1 MNPDIDEVTW
11 VTHQRLDV
19 PDPDGAMTDR
29 ARMALMDRISAET
42 GRPRRRLPWLAGA
55 TAVAAGGAVAVT
67 LFAGGPGV
75 GSSTRNGAPA
85 SPGGGATGN
94 GAAVSPGAGPVLAG
108 KPSFV
113 LLHLAHSVAQTPVLP
128 GNATLVE
135 RLTRIISPGQAP
147 SSMTGYDLYEDNGD
161 YYFGKT
167 LTALRSTVSDPSAS
181 DSLSASLGQVVAAAA
196 ASANSTPSQAAEK
209 LLAADPHPT
218 PHVGQG
224 TPPLT
229 QAEADRDLEGIEWQ
243 AIGSALEGGAGQ
255 PQVRAGAL
263 LAAAA
268 MPNTTVTSTTDAG
281 QPVVNITWT
290 QGPENDEVESLVVNS
305 QTGILLHQYTNGGS
319 GGAVSNTTY
328 QVSRVTAPALDAAH

>member
-11 VTHQRLDV
+11 VTHHRLDV

-29 ARMALMDRISAET
+29 ARMALMDHISAET
-42 GRPRRRLPWLAGA
+42 ERPRRRLPWLAGA
-55 TAVAAGGAVAVT
+55 TAVAAVAAVAVA
-67 LFAGGPGV
+67 LFAGGSGA
-75 GSSTRNGAPA
+75 GSSTRNGASV
-85 SPGGGATGN
+85 SPGAGATRN
-94 GAAVSPGAGPVLAG
+94 PAAVSPGAGAALAG

-113 LLHLAHSVAQTPVLP
+113 LLHLAHSVAQTPALP

-135 RLTRIISPGQAP
+135 QSSNIVNSGQAP
-147 SSMTGYDLYEDNGD
+147 SSLTGYDLYEDNGD
-161 YYFGKT
+161 YYFGQT

-181 DSLSASLGQVVAAAA
+181 DSLSAPLGQVVAAAA

-218 PHVGQG
+218 PQVGQG

-243 AIGSALEGGAGQ
+243 AISSALEGGAGQ

-268 MPNTTVTSTTDAG
+268 LPNTKVTNTTDAG
-281 QPVVNITWT
+281 QPVVKVTDI
-290 QGPENDEVESLVVNS
+290 QGPDGDEESLTVNG
-305 QTGILLHQYTNGGS
+305 QTGILLNQYSNGGS
-319 GGAVSNTTY
+319 GGSVSNTTY
-328 QVSRVTAPALDAAH
+328 QVSRVTAPGLDPAH

>member
-11 VTHQRLDV
+11 VTHHRLDV

-29 ARMALMDRISAET
+29 ARMALMDHISAET
-42 GRPRRRLPWLAGA
+42 ERPRRRLPWLAGA
-55 TAVAAGGAVAVT
+55 TAVAAGGAVAVA
-67 LFAGGPGV
+67 LFAGGSGA
-75 GSSTRNGAPA
+75 GSSTRNG
-85 SPGGGATGN
+85 SP
-94 GAAVSPGAGPVLAG
+94 VSPGAGAALAG

-113 LLHLAHSVAQTPVLP
+113 LLHLAHRVAQTPALP

-135 RLTRIISPGQAP
+135 RSSNIVNSGQEP
-147 SSMTGYDLYEDNGD
+147 SSLTGYDLYEDNGD
-161 YYFGKT
+161 YYFGQT

-181 DSLSASLGQVVAAAA
+181 DSLSAPLGQVVAAAA

-218 PHVGQG
+218 PQVGQG

-229 QAEADRDLEGIEWQ
+229 QAAADRDLEGIEWQ
-243 AIGSALEGGAGQ
+243 AISSALEGGAGQ

-268 MPNTTVTSTTDAG
+268 LPNTTVTNTTDAG
-281 QPVVNITWT
+281 QPVVKVTDI
-290 QGPENDEVESLVVNS
+290 QGPDGDEESLTVNS
-305 QTGILLHQYTNGGS
+305 QTGILLHQYSNGGS
-319 GGAVSNTTY
+319 GGSVSNTTY
-328 QVSRVTAPALDAAH
+328 QVSRVTAPGLDAAH

>member
-1 MNPDIDEVTW
+1 MIPDVDEVTW
-11 VTHQRLDV
+11 VTHHRLDV

-29 ARMALMDRISAET
+29 ARMALMDHISAEPE
-42 GRPRRRLPWLAGA
+42 RPRRRLPWLAGA
-55 TAVAAGGAVAVT
+55 TALAAGGGVAVA
-67 LFAGGPGV
+67 LFAGGSGA
-75 GSSTRNGAPA
+75 GSGTR
-85 SPGGGATGN
+85 N
-94 GAAVSPGAGPVLAG
+94 GAAVSPGAGAPLAG

-113 LLHLAHSVAQTPVLP
+113 LLHLAHSVAQTPALP

-135 RLTRIISPGQAP
+135 SSTNIVAPGQSP
-147 SSMTGYDLYEDNGD
+147 SSLTGYDLYEDNGD

-196 ASANSTPSQAAEK
+196 ASAISTPSQAAEK
-209 LLAADPHPT
+209 LLAADSHPT
-218 PHVGQG
+218 PQVGQG

-268 MPNTTVTSTTDAG
+268 LPNTTVTNTTDAG
-281 QPVVNITWT
+281 QPVVKVTEI
-290 QGPENDEVESLVVNS
+290 QGPDGDEESLTVNS
-305 QTGILLHQYTNGGS
+305 QTGILLNQYSNAGS
-319 GGAVSNTTY
+319 GGDVSNTTY
-328 QVSRVTAPALDAAH
+328 QVSRVTAPGLDAAH

>member
-1 MNPDIDEVTW
+1 MNPDIDEVAW
-11 VTHQRLDV
+11 VSHHRLDV

-29 ARMALMDRISAET
+29 ARMALMDHISAET
-42 GRPRRRLPWLAGA
+42 ERPRRRLPWLAGA
-55 TAVAAGGAVAVT
+55 TAVAAGGAVAVA
-67 LFAGGPGV
+67 LFAGGSGA
-75 GSSTRNGAPA
+75 GSSTRD
-85 SPGGGATGN
+85 
-94 GAAVSPGAGPVLAG
+94 GAAVSPGAGAALAG

-113 LLHLAHSVAQTPVLP
+113 LLHLAHRVAQTPVLP

-135 RLTRIISPGQAP
+135 RSTNIVAPGQAP

-167 LTALRSTVSDPSAS
+167 LTALRSTVSDPSGS
-181 DSLSASLGQVVAAAA
+181 DSQDATLGQVVAAAA

-209 LLAADPHPT
+209 LLAANPHPT
-218 PHVGQG
+218 PQVGQG

-229 QAEADRDLEGIEWQ
+229 QAEADRDLEGIEWA
-243 AIGSALEGGAGQ
+243 AISSALEGGAGQ
-255 PQVRAGAL
+255 PQVRAGAV

-281 QPVVNITWT
+281 QPVVNITFT

-305 QTGILLHQYTNGGS
+305 QTGILIHQYTNGGS
-319 GGAVSNTTY
+319 GGSVSNTTY
-328 QVSRVTAPALDAAH
+328 QVSRVTAPGLDAAH

>member
-1 MNPDIDEVTW
+1 VIPDTDEVTW
-11 VTHQRLDV
+11 VTNHRMDV
-19 PDPDGAMTDR
+19 PDPDAAMTDR
-29 ARMALMDRISAET
+29 ARIALVDHMSAET
-42 GRPRRRLPWLAGA
+42 QRPRRRLAWLACA
-55 TAVAAGGAVAVT
+55 TAAGGAVAAV
-67 LFAGGPGV
+67 LFAGGFGAGSSTPNGASVTPGV
-75 GSSTRNGAPA
+75 GIAM
-85 SPGGGATGN
+85 
-94 GAAVSPGAGPVLAG
+94 AG

-113 LLHLAHSVAQTPVLP
+113 LLHLAHGVIQTPALP

-135 RLTRIISPGQAP
+135 RSTTIVTPGQAP
-147 SSMTGYDLYEDNGD
+147 SSLTGYNLYEDNGD

-181 DSLSASLGQVVAAAA
+181 DSLGAPLGQVVAAAA

-218 PHVGQG
+218 PQVGQG

-281 QPVVNITWT
+281 QPAVNITWT
-290 QGPENDEVESLVVNS
+290 QGPDNEIESLVINS
-305 QTGILLHQYTNGGS
+305 QTGILLHEYTNGGS
-319 GGAVSNTTY
+319 SGAVSNTTY
-328 QVSRVTAPALDAAH
+328 QVSRVTAPGLDAAH